1 MTPVSTTP
9 HPPRTARRCVWLRVL
24 LVLLALLAVGAH
36 AEAVTAETDEVSA
49 VQVCDADHEELVA
62 TLRPASAQGP
72 RAPAPLRPVPRGT
85 GGPSEPP
92 GPAPSPASAPLF
104 PALSALRTVVLRC

>member
-1 MTPVSTTP
+1 M
-9 HPPRTARRCVWLRVL
+9 L

-36 AEAVTAETDEVSA
+36 AEAVTAESDEVSA
-49 VQVCDADHEELVA
+49 VQVCDAEHEELITA
-62 TLRPASAQGP
+62 LRPASAQGP

-85 GGPSEPP
+85 GGPSQPP
-92 GPAPSPASAPLF
+92 GPVPASARAPLF